1 MLASLRRMRWWEL
14 ALSVLPFLLA
24 LSQVGYFASQP
35 FHATFGVVLG
45 LLVGGAGFSL
55 NLKIAQRDWGAL
67 LEVAAML
74 AVVVG
79 CFVVIE
85 SIAFILVAVLPAGF
99 FDR

>member
-1 MLASLRRMRWWEL
+1 
-14 ALSVLPFLLA
+14 
-24 LSQVGYFASQP
+24 
-35 FHATFGVVLG
+35 
-45 LLVGGAGFSL
+45 VGGAGFSL